1 MATMQDLADLM
12 VRHTPGDG
20 VHATA
25 IPRVTLIRS
34 SHPTEPIH
42 TLHAP
47 AVCIVAQ
54 GAKSVQ
60 MGERLLRYDAASFL
74 VVSVDVPIVG
84 QVTQAGP
91 DTPYLCLRL
100 DLDPAGLSAL
110 ITDSAAP
117 ASPSRGKG
125 RDETTRGLELSPVT
139 PALVEAAARLLR
151 LLDEPADID
160 FLAPLAEREIH
171 YRLLRGEQGPTL
183 RHIAGA
189 DSRLTRVGRAIAW
202 IKTHYDQPIPIA
214 TLAAEAGM
222 SASALH
228 EHFKAITAMSP
239 LQYHKHL
246 RLQEARRLMLAGGY
260 DAGGASYAVGY
271 ESPSQFSREYARL
284 FGAPPAKDVAR
295 LRAAPEGLMVA

>member
-20 VHATA
+20 MFATA
-25 IPRVTLIRS
+25 IPRVSLIRS
-34 SHPTEPIH
+34 SRPTEPIH
-42 TLHAP
+42 SVQEA
-47 AVCIVAQ
+47 AVCIIAQ

-60 MGERLLRYDAASFL
+60 MGERVLTYDAASFL
-74 VVSVDVPIVG
+74 VISVDAPIAG
-84 QVTQAGP
+84 QVLQASR
-91 DTPYLCLRL
+91 DAPYLCLCL
-100 DLDPAGLSAL
+100 HLDPAGLAAL
-110 ITDSAAP
+110 VTESAAP
-117 ASPSRGKG
+117 AAPSRG
-125 RDETTRGLELSPVT
+125 ETTRGLETSPVT
-139 PALVEAAARLLR
+139 PALIEAAARLLR
-151 LLDEPADID
+151 LLDEPAEID

-171 YRLLRGEQGPTL
+171 YRLLRGEQGQTL

-202 IKTHYDQPIPIA
+202 IKGHYDQPIPIA

-222 SASALH
+222 SPSALH

-246 RLQEARRLMLAGGY
+246 RLQEARRLMLAGEH

-295 LRAAPEGLMVA
+295 LRAAPEAMVA

>member
-1 MATMQDLADLM
+1 MTPLQELAALMA
-12 VRHTPGDG
+12 RHAPGDG

-25 IPRVTLIRS
+25 IPRVSLIRS
-34 SHPTEPIH
+34 SHPTEP
-42 TLHAP
+42 LHVLHEP

-54 GAKSVQ
+54 GAKQVQ
-60 MGERLLRYDAASFL
+60 LGDRVVDYDAASIL
-74 VVSVDVPIVG
+74 VVSIDVPIVG
-84 QVTQAGP
+84 QVTRASP
-91 DTPYLCLRL
+91 DAPYLCLRL
-100 DLDPAGLSAL
+100 DLDPAAL
-110 ITDSAAP
+110 AVLVTDRAAP
-117 ASPSRGKG
+117 VAPARGP
-125 RDETTRGLELSPVT
+125 ETRGLELSPIT

-151 LLDEPADID
+151 LLDEPADIG

-171 YRLLRGEQGPTL
+171 YRLLTGGQGPTL
-183 RHIAGA
+183 RHIAAA

-222 SASALH
+222 SPSALH
-228 EHFKAITAMSP
+228 EHFKAVTAMSP
-239 LQYHKHL
+239 LQYHKAL
-246 RLQEARRLMLAGGY
+246 RLQEARRLMLAGAH

-295 LRAAPEGLMVA
+295 LRAAPDGLMVA

>member
-1 MATMQDLADLM
+1 MATMQELAELM
-12 VRHTPGDG
+12 ARHTPGDG

-25 IPRVTLIRS
+25 IPRVALIRS
-34 SHPTEPIH
+34 SRPTEPLH
-42 TLHAP
+42 TLHEP

-54 GAKSVQ
+54 GAKAVQ
-60 MGERLLRYDAASFL
+60 MGERVLRYDAASFL

-84 QVTQAGP
+84 QVTNATL
-91 DTPYLCLRL
+91 DAPYLCLRL
-100 DLDPAGLSAL
+100 DLDPAALAAL
-110 ITDSAAP
+110 ITESPAP
-117 ASPSRGKG
+117 AGAVRG
-125 RDETTRGLELSPVT
+125 ETTRGLELSPVT
-139 PALVEAAARLLR
+139 PGLIEAAARLLR
-151 LLDEPADID
+151 LLDEPADIG

-171 YRLLRGEQGPTL
+171 YRLLRGDQGPTL

-202 IKTHYDQPIPIA
+202 IKAHYDQPIPIA

-222 SASALH
+222 SPSALH

-246 RLQEARRLMLAGGY
+246 RLQEARRLMLAGGH

>member
-1 MATMQDLADLM
+1 MTAIQELANLMA
-12 VRHTPGDG
+12 RHAPDDG
-20 VHATA
+20 MHATA

-34 SHPTEPIH
+34 SRPTEP
-42 TLHAP
+42 LHVLHEP

-54 GAKSVQ
+54 GAKSVHL
-60 MGERLLRYDAASFL
+60 GDRVVNYDSANLL
-74 VVSVDVPIVG
+74 VVSVDVPVVG
-84 QVTQAGP
+84 QVTRASP
-91 DTPYLCLRL
+91 DAPYLCLRL
-100 DLDPAGLSAL
+100 DLDPAAL
-110 ITDSAAP
+110 AALVTDNDVP
-117 ASPSRGKG
+117 PSPKG
-125 RDETTRGLELSPVT
+125 ETPRARETRGLELSPIT

-151 LLDEPADID
+151 LLDEPADIG

-171 YRLLRGEQGPTL
+171 YRLLRSEQGPTL

-202 IKTHYDQPIPIA
+202 IKAHYDQPIPIA

-222 SASALH
+222 SPSALH

-239 LQYHKHL
+239 LQYHKQL
-246 RLQEARRLMLAGGY
+246 RLQEARRLMLAGGH
-260 DAGGASYAVGY
+260 DAGGASHAVGY

-295 LRAAPEGLMVA
+295 LRAAPETLVA